1 MPEDFWGFWDPYNEI
16 LPQGAN
22 QSINQSI
29 IARFH
34 ISSLSVTIAVVTCDG
49 TETITIL
56 LTRVVIRF
64 NRK

>member
-1 MPEDFWGFWDPYNEI
+1 MPLIRDPYNEI
-16 LPQGAN
+16 LPQRAN

-29 IARFH
+29 IARIQ
-34 ISSLSVTIAVVTCDG
+34 ISSLSVTIAVVMCDG

>member
-1 MPEDFWGFWDPYNEI
+1 LPEFTN
-16 LPQGAN
+16 LATV
-22 QSINQSI
+22 
-29 IARFH
+29 R
-34 ISSLSVTIAVVTCDG
+34 VTIAVVTCDDG

>member
-1 MPEDFWGFWDPYNEI
+1 MPLIRDPYNEI
-16 LPQGAN
+16 LPQRA
-22 QSINQSI
+22 NQSI
-29 IARFH
+29 IARIK